1 MSPLM
6 LTIAIIA
13 AQQFAPL
20 KNLNLSLESMKNVIR
35 IWLVGMILHVAH
47 AAMAGG
53 VEKIEDALKFPPKNC
68 RNLAELRAEITP
80 DQKWWRLNLNNRRF
94 YIGVFKRPY
103 GGAFQ
108 EHAVCLW
115 EYHPS
120 GMSLVSQLHLIGVH
134 DPDVRLGTTAIEI
147 TGSLGPDPREIV
159 ASILLRTLHGGDRN
173 IDTKLNSIPADVN
186 E

>member
-1 MSPLM
+1 M
-6 LTIAIIA
+6 LPIAITA

-20 KNLNLSLESMKNVIR
+20 NNFNLSLESMKNVIR

-47 AAMAGG
+47 AAMAG
-53 VEKIEDALKFPPKNC
+53 VEQIEDALKFPPKNC
-68 RNLAELRAEITP
+68 RNLAELRAKITP
-80 DQKWWRLNLNNRRF
+80 AQKWWRLNEGSRRF
-94 YIGVFKRPY
+94 YIGVFQRPY

-108 EHAVCLW
+108 EHQVCLW

-120 GMSLVSQLHLIGVH
+120 GMSLVWQLHLTGVH

-147 TGSLGPDPREIV
+147 TGTLGPDPREIV
-159 ASILLRTLHGGDRN
+159 ASILLRTLHGGHRN
-173 IDTKLNSIPADVN
+173 MDTKLNSIPADVN